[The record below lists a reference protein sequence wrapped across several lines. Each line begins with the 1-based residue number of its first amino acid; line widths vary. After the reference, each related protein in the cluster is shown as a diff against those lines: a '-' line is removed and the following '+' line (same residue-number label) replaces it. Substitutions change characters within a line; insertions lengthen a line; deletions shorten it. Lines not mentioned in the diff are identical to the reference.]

1 MHRLFYV
8 LTLLAFASIACNL
21 GAVVPTST
29 PMPTPTTGAVAT
41 SLPTVAPTI
50 APTIAPTKPL
60 ASGNPTSIPVV
71 YTPVLGCPANWSPRL
86 VIGGSGRVT
95 PGQPNAL
102 RTQPTRN
109 NQISVVIGEIPAGG
123 TFAVLGGPICDG
135 GYPSWEIRYNGA
147 IGWAAATANTT
158 Y

>member
-50 APTIAPTKPL
+50 APTIAPTKPH
-60 ASGNPTSIPVV
+60 ASGNPTSIPVI

-95 PGQPNAL
+95 PGLDN
-102 RTQPTRN
+102 
-109 NQISVVIGEIPAGG
+109 VIRSGPGKTNTTVTGRIPAGG
-123 TFAVLGGPICDG
+123 VFAVIGGPQCGDVLR
-135 GYPSWEIRYNGA
+135 W
-147 IGWAAATANTT
+147 WQV
-158 Y
+158 